1 MTKGKN
7 LGIFINVADA
17 DKTLSQQKKLKTEQR
32 RRRKAMRRKV
42 SLVIAGQKTESCFQ
56 QNKLVI

>member
-17 DKTLSQQKKLKTEQR
+17 DKTLSQQKKLTFE
-32 RRRKAMRRKV
+32 
-42 SLVIAGQKTESCFQ
+42 
-56 QNKLVI
+56 N

>member
-1 MTKGKN
+1 MKATN
-7 LGIFINVADA
+7 RP
-17 DKTLSQQKKLKTEQR
+17 LKTEQK

-42 SLVIAGQKTESCFQ
+42 LLVIAGQKTESCFQ

>member
-1 MTKGKN
+1 M
-7 LGIFINVADA
+7 
-17 DKTLSQQKKLKTEQR
+17 KTEQK

-56 QNKLVI
+56 QKQTSNLIASEVNLTQGILFTVLNKYSNSIY

>member
-1 MTKGKN
+1 M
-7 LGIFINVADA
+7 
-17 DKTLSQQKKLKTEQR
+17 KTEQR

-56 QNKLVI
+56 QKQTSNLIASEVNLTQGI

>member
-1 MTKGKN
+1 M
-7 LGIFINVADA
+7 
-17 DKTLSQQKKLKTEQR
+17 KTEQR

-56 QNKLVI
+56 QKQTSNLIASEVNLTQGILFTVLNKYSNSIY